1 MKGKLFN
8 RRVTFLRRGTADDG
22 LQSIPGPDVELG
34 TVWAARE
41 DVSDAERLK
50 SGERA
55 AELQSRYIVRS
66 TVLTRDLSA
75 RDILREGGGP
85 KVEIFGVKT
94 VGHGALIEIT
104 TLRRSDKWPA

>member
-22 LQSIPGPDVELG
+22 LQSIPGADEVLG

-41 DVSDAERLK
+41 DVSDGERLK
-50 SGERA
+50 AGERA
-55 AELQSRYIVRS
+55 AELQSRYLVRS
-66 TVLTRDLSA
+66 TALTRALTA
-75 RDILREGGGP
+75 KDILREGDGP

-94 VGHGALIEIT
+94 VGHGALIEVT
-104 TLRRSDKWPA
+104 TMRRSDR